1 MAAIYC
7 MGTTLQQKVVVTH
20 KSKMAETNKSP
31 FLRNLQDIVIAR
43 RRSCSFT
50 EYWKHF
56 MAHLKVNGVH
66 AFGYDLDEIWG
77 TLSTL
82 FAAGPGRFWARLAQK
97 REWEGEPKF
106 CFFCQ
111 VSNARFHQLPVS
123 QISRNLHTTCGR
135 WILLEQNFENFP
147 IRGRFFP
154 KRQLFGKTFND
165 FWLQA
170 P

>member
-1 MAAIYC
+1 MKLINFKMTVSIDSDIWHGHNFAAKSD
-7 MGTTLQQKVVVTH
+7 MVTH

-56 MAHLKVNGVH
+56 MARLKVNGVH

-82 FAAGPGRFWARLAQK
+82 FAAGPGSLADFG
-97 REWEGEPKF
+97 RDWRRSESER
-106 CFFCQ
+106 
-111 VSNARFHQLPVS
+111 A
-123 QISRNLHTTCGR
+123 SRNFVFLSDKQRAISPTSRQPNFTKFAHNM
-135 WILLEQNFENFP
+135 WIDES
-147 IRGRFFP
+147 
-154 KRQLFGKTFND
+154 
-165 FWLQA
+165 FWNKILKIS